1 MGAGIS
7 PVQRAQDRAA
17 PVAHLTLDRRPVFRS
32 GLPALES
39 DSLARLSSSLLFSS
53 FSSLSLSSTTSLAK
67 GSCASSQVYHH
78 VLTKSWVPRSGCC
91 YLQLGR

>member
-53 FSSLSLSSTTSLAK
+53 FSSLSLCLPPHPSPREA
-67 GSCASSQVYHH
+67 
-78 VLTKSWVPRSGCC
+78 VLPVKFITMF
-91 YLQLGR
+91 

>member
-39 DSLARLSSSLLFSS
+39 DSLARLSSSLLFS
-53 FSSLSLSSTTSLAK
+53 FFFPSLSSTTSLAK
-67 GSCASSQVYHH
+67 GNCASSQVYH
-78 VLTKSWVPRSGCC
+78 RCFN
-91 YLQLGR
+91 

>member
-7 PVQRAQDRAA
+7 RPAHPGPHRTRRAPNFGQEAGFPLWA
-17 PVAHLTLDRRPVFRS
+17 SCPF
-32 GLPALES
+32 ES
-39 DSLARLSSSLLFSS
+39 DSLARLSSFLFFFFSFFHHIPRQGKLLPVKFI
-53 FSSLSLSSTTSLAK
+53 TD
-67 GSCASSQVYHH
+67 

>member
-53 FSSLSLSSTTSLAK
+53 FPLSLCLPPHPSPREA
-67 GSCASSQVYHH
+67 
-78 VLTKSWVPRSGCC
+78 VLPVKFITMF
-91 YLQLGR
+91 

>member
-7 PVQRAQDRAA
+7 PVPRTQDRAA

-32 GLPALES
+32 GLPAL
-39 DSLARLSSSLLFSS
+39 
-53 FSSLSLSSTTSLAK
+53 
-67 GSCASSQVYHH
+67 SSQTPWLAFPPFSCSPFFSFFHH
-78 VLTKSWVPRSGCC
+78 IPRQGKLLPVKFITDVLTKSWVPRSGCC